1 MTDLDGPIRI
11 LLVDDHEIVREA
23 LSHYLAG
30 QASFDVV
37 ASVPDHATAVEEAR
51 RTRPDVAL
59 LDIEVP
65 GLDCFVAAREIA
77 ACSPDTRVLFLS
89 AFCRDRY
96 IERALEVDAAGYVV
110 KGEDPATLRQAIDEV
125 ARGGRYFSGAV
136 ENRLVL
142 DGAGLRLAEPGST
155 RAASLTA
162 REREV
167 LGYVAVGMSK
177 KEIAALVD
185 LSVRTVDAHVRNIM
199 AKLDLHDRVE
209 LARFA
214 MREGFAPR

>member
-1 MTDLDGPIRI
+1 MSAGGPIRI

-23 LSHYLAG
+23 LAQYLSG
-30 QASFDVV
+30 QASLEVV
-37 ASVPDHATAVEEAR
+37 ASVSDHASAVEESERA
-51 RTRPDVAL
+51 RPDVAL

-65 GLDCFVAAREIA
+65 GLDCFVAAREIRER
-77 ACSPDTRVLFLS
+77 SPSTRILFLS

-96 IERALEVDAAGYVV
+96 IEEALAVGAAGYVV
-110 KGEDPATLRQAIDEV
+110 KGEEPATLHRAIDAV
-125 ARGGRYFSGAV
+125 MSGGRYFSEEV
-136 ENRLVL
+136 ERRLVVG
-142 DGAGLRLAEPGST
+142 DDGLRLAEPGST

-162 REREV
+162 REREI

-185 LSVRTVDAHVRNIM
+185 LSVRTIDAHVRNIM
-199 AKLDLHDRVE
+199 SKLDMHDRVE

-214 MREGFAPR
+214 IREGFAPQ

>member
-1 MTDLDGPIRI
+1 MSAADTPTRI
-11 LLVDDHEIVREA
+11 LLVDDHEIMREA
-23 LSHYLAG
+23 LAQYLG
-30 QASFDVV
+30 TQDSLDVV
-37 ASVPDHATAVEEAR
+37 ASVPDHATAIEEAGR
-51 RTRPDVAL
+51 SQPDVAL

-77 ACSPDTRVLFLS
+77 ERSPSTRVLFLS

-96 IERALEVDAAGYVV
+96 IEQALEVGAAGYVV
-110 KGEDPATLRQAIDEV
+110 KGEEPATLHHAIEAV
-125 ARGGRYFSGAV
+125 MRGERYFSEEV
-136 ENRLVL
+136 ENRLVVG
-142 DGAGLRLAEPGST
+142 DDGLRLAEPGST

-162 REREV
+162 REREI

-185 LSVRTVDAHVRNIM
+185 LSVRTIDAHVRNIM

-214 MREGFAPR
+214 IREGFAPQ